1 MATMLSFIATDAEI
15 PLPMLDKL
23 HKQAVQ
29 QFFNAITI
37 DGDTS
42 TNDACLLIATGS
54 SRIALDTVNKSR
66 RERFVQ
72 ALSEVYRLL
81 AQAVVRDAEGA
92 TKFVTVRVQ
101 GGNSRSD
108 CRKIAYAVAHSPLV
122 KTALY
127 AGDANWGRI
136 LAAAGRAGVEL
147 QPAKVSLGVNG
158 VVIFNKG
165 IKSPVYTEEQGA
177 RAMAASEIE
186 IVINLGRGSA
196 AHTVWTSDLSHDY
209 VSINADYRS

>member
-1 MATMLSFIATDAEI
+1 
-15 PLPMLDKL
+15 
-23 HKQAVQ
+23 
-29 QFFNAITI
+29 
-37 DGDTS
+37 
-42 TNDACLLIATGS
+42 
-54 SRIALDTVNKSR
+54 LDTVNKSE
-66 RERFVQ
+66 REQFVQ
-72 ALSEVYRLL
+72 ALSEVYRQL

-101 GGNSRSD
+101 GGSSKND
-108 CRKIAYAVAHSPLV
+108 CRKVAYTVAHSPLV

-127 AGDANWGRI
+127 ASDANWGRI

-147 QPAKVSLGVNG
+147 QPARVSLSVNG

-165 IKSPVYTEEQGA
+165 IKSPAYTEEQGA

-186 IVINLGRGSA
+186 IVINLGPGSA
-196 AHTVWTSDLSHDY
+196 AHTVWTSDLSHEY